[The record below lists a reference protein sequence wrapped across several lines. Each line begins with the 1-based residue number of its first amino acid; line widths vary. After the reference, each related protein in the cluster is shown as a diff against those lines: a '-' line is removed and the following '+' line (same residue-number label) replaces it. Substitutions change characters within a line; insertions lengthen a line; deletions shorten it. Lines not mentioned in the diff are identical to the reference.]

1 MASTAFQTIYRQEFI
16 AGFEQ
21 NQSYLRDMVTT
32 EANIKGNTA
41 YFLVADS
48 GDATAVT
55 RGTNGLIPARADD
68 LTQTA
73 ATLVESH
80 DLVKK
85 TGFNVESSQGDQRR
99 IMQQTSMAT
108 INRKLDSTILT
119 ALSAGTQFVGTSA
132 TTASLELVMHGLSIL
147 GNGAVPL
154 DGNINAVVSPAFHA
168 YLMQTKEFASADYIN
183 NKPFTNNL
191 TMYRWAGVNF
201 VVHPNISGKGTALEY
216 CYLWHKSAIGHAINK
231 VGIQAVAGY
240 DDEQDYSYA
249 RTSVFEG
256 AALLQNS
263 GVVGIRHDGSA
274 FAATA

>member
-1 MASTAFQTIYRQEFI
+1 MASTAFQTVYRDEFI

-32 EANIKGNTA
+32 EATIKGNTA

-55 RGTNGLIPARADD
+55 RGTNGLIPARADTM
-68 LTQTA
+68 TQSA

-85 TGFNVESSQGDQRR
+85 TGFNVFASQGDQRR

-108 INRKLDSTILT
+108 INRKLDNSILT

-132 TTASLELVMHGLSIL
+132 TTASLELVMHALSIL
-147 GNGAVPL
+147 GNGAVSM
-154 DGNINAVVSPAFHA
+154 DGNINAAVSPAFHA
-168 YLMQTKEFASADYIN
+168 YLMQCKEFASVDYIN

-216 CYLWHKSAIGHAINK
+216 CYMWHKSALGHAIDK
-231 VGIQAVAGY
+231 AGIQAVAGY
-240 DDEQDYSYA
+240 DEEQDYSYA

-256 AALLQNS
+256 AKLLQND